1 MLSRTSFDL
10 PGAGSLI
17 FPAYLV
23 SAHHNARRSVNSEY
37 TVISMET
44 YNTHT
49 HTPHQ
54 LGLRGFRPPFSSVGR
69 KIQAWGTRNT
79 LVLPLARKRQGAY
92 NNTSRKTRKRVGLV
106 PACRVSLCCRFDVSG
121 VHPQNKMPGTY
132 TEVPYCK
139 KATSKEVSSTR
150 TFNKHTIYKFHC
162 RIDCWGP
169 VRTASTLAT
178 SASEQC
184 GVRREVP
191 TGNGPFSWRGSRRYL
206 TRSSVESG
214 SRGST

>member
-37 TVISMET
+37 TVISMDT

-49 HTPHQ
+49 HTQHQ

-69 KIQAWGTRNT
+69 KIQAWGTRST

-106 PACRVSLCCRFDVSG
+106 PACRLSLLQVRRF
-121 VHPQNKMPGTY
+121 
-132 TEVPYCK
+132 
-139 KATSKEVSSTR
+139 
-150 TFNKHTIYKFHC
+150 
-162 RIDCWGP
+162 W
-169 VRTASTLAT
+169 
-178 SASEQC
+178 SASAEQDA
-184 GVRREVP
+184 RHLH
-191 TGNGPFSWRGSRRYL
+191 RGSL
-206 TRSSVESG
+206 LQESHL
-214 SRGST
+214 